1 MAAWRSDAGGGSWL
15 GTHELHDAEEV
26 ARALVARKVAPD
38 AAVGWA
44 VRGDAGWELGV
55 GHSADFHDGHEP
67 IFDLASLTKPM
78 TAFAVAHSRLA
89 RGAVLGDVLAEAR
102 GTASERA
109 PVELLL
115 AHRAGLAAH
124 LPLYEPVVRGAAI
137 DRDVALRAAADARRA
152 DAAGPVPETGFLPV
166 YSDLGFIL
174 VGEALARVE
183 GGRDA
188 GEVVERSVVR
198 AIGREHDLG
207 TARSLEAR
215 GIDFASRVRPTEV
228 VAWRGGEVRG
238 RVHDENAW
246 ALTKDGG
253 SGHAGMFGTVRAV
266 LAFACA
272 VHDAV
277 ERGTG
282 PLAGPDLEWLVRER
296 PGGTLRAGFD
306 GKSETGSSAGELAGP
321 RTYGHLGF
329 TGTSFWI
336 DPDAEAVVAVLT
348 NRVHPTRD
356 NTLIRAAR
364 PAVHDAL
371 FAIARRHRAA
381 RA

>member
-1 MAAWRSDAGGGSWL
+1 VAVQSGESFGTSWL
-15 GTHELHDAEEV
+15 GAHEFHDAEEV
-26 ARALVARKVAPD
+26 ARALVVHRVAPD
-38 AAVGWA
+38 ASVGWA

-55 GHSADFHDGHEP
+55 GHAAASGGCEEP

-89 RGAVLGDVLAEAR
+89 RTAMLGDVLAEAR
-102 GTASERA
+102 GTASEAA

-115 AHRAGLAAH
+115 AHRAGLDAH
-124 LPLYEPVVRGAAI
+124 RRLYEPVVGGGAI
-137 DRDVALRAAADARRA
+137 DREAALRVAADARRP
-152 DAAGPVPETGFLPV
+152 DAPGPLPEAGFPPV

-174 VGEALARVE
+174 VGEALARIE
-183 GGRDA
+183 RGRDA
-188 GEVVERSVVR
+188 GEVVERIVVR
-198 AIGREHDLG
+198 AIGCEQDLG

-215 GIDFASRVRPTEV
+215 RIDFSRRVRPTEV

-246 ALTKDGG
+246 ALTADGG

-266 LAFACA
+266 LAFGCA
-272 VHDAV
+272 VHDAIA
-277 ERGTG
+277 RGTG
-282 PLAGPDLEWLVRER
+282 PLAGPDLEWLVRAR
-296 PGGTLRAGFD
+296 AGGTLRAGFD
-306 GKSETGSSAGELAGP
+306 GRSAAASSAGELAGP

-356 NTLIRAAR
+356 NALIRAAR
-364 PAVHDAL
+364 PAAHDAL

-381 RA
+381 